1 MLVDAPRRALV
12 VDPLRFGQRIDRSS
26 LLFRTL
32 INSYAASQRTDRFA
46 RQEADMST
54 RIPRPIMAPVEG
66 PGAATPGVPL
76 DVNGA
81 IARKVR
87 RHLLPLLF
95 LLYLVA
101 YLDRINVGFAAL
113 TMNRALALSSEQYGL
128 LSGVFFWGYFLFEI
142 PSNLILHRV
151 GARTWIAR
159 ILVSWG
165 VVAVLTGFVHNATQ
179 LYVARFF
186 LGVAEAGFFP
196 GILYYLT
203 YWFRQREQAQAIGF
217 FMTAFPT
224 AGILGGPVSGWI
236 LDHVHGFGLSS
247 WRWLLILE
255 ALPAIALGLLTYR
268 ILPDRPANATFLT
281 DQEKTRLQDALAA
294 EAVRKSGARGP
305 TVFRA
310 LMHPRVLHFAAIH
323 FLFLMGLYLTGFWM
337 PQSIKA
343 LATGYS
349 NTMIGVLVL
358 VPNALSLVAMVVV
371 SRSSDRRGER
381 HFHTAVPLLMAA
393 ASLFFVGST
402 QSLVVCL
409 VLWCSVA
416 IGLASYV
423 GPFWACP
430 GEILSGRSAAAGLAF
445 INSVG
450 SLGSYFSLSAI
461 GSIATRTGSLEGGFR
476 AVAAALTVAAMLVL
490 AQKLYPRP
498 AGIPAVI

>member
-1 MLVDAPRRALV
+1 MLDADVRK
-12 VDPLRFGQRIDRSS
+12 
-26 LLFRTL
+26 
-32 INSYAASQRTDRFA
+32 A
-46 RQEADMST
+46 R
-54 RIPRPIMAPVEG
+54 
-66 PGAATPGVPL
+66 
-76 DVNGA
+76 
-81 IARKVR
+81 
-87 RHLLPLLF
+87 
-95 LLYLVA
+95 
-101 YLDRINVGFAAL
+101 
-113 TMNRALALSSEQYGL
+113 
-128 LSGVFFWGYFLFEI
+128 
-142 PSNLILHRV
+142 
-151 GARTWIAR
+151 ARTWIAR

-165 VVAVLTGFVHNATQ
+165 VVAVFTGFVHDATQ
-179 LYVARFF
+179 LYVARYL

-217 FMTAFPT
+217 FMTA
-224 AGILGGPVSGWI
+224 
-236 LDHVHGFGLSS
+236 
-247 WRWLLILE
+247 
-255 ALPAIALGLLTYR
+255 
-268 ILPDRPANATFLT
+268 
-281 DQEKTRLQDALAA
+281 
-294 EAVRKSGARGP
+294 
-305 TVFRA
+305 FRA

-349 NTMIGVLVL
+349 NTKIGVLVL
-358 VPNALSLVAMVVV
+358 VPNALSLIAMVLV
-371 SRSSDRRGER
+371 SRSSDRSGER
-381 HFHTAVPLLMAA
+381 HFHTAVPLLVAA

-476 AVAAALTVAAMLVL
+476 AVAAALTIAAMLVL

-498 AGIPAVI
+498 SAIPAVI